1 MSYIASIRAA
11 HFLANSASTNT
22 SGSRDSES
30 RSGRTGDSNRFGK
43 AVRMEEHGTIQQQP
57 PMSVWQQAVQFA
69 ASQPSSLLYTAAPI
83 PEKEPMSSPPA
94 LSPDAP
100 PDAAAPP
107 AAAAPIPE
115 KEPMSSPPALSPDAP
130 PDAAAPPAAAAPI
143 PEKEPMS
150 SPPALSPDAPPDA
163 AAPPAAA
170 APIPEKEPMSS
181 PPALSPDDD
190 AAAAAPPATTTGA
203 ADMAC
208 SIGVDAAAVALDA
221 EEDFDYD
228 FVPDSEL
235 PIVREGFSYSSD
247 GDIGSPADCVCNSI
261 DNNTDR
267 KARCTPITATSATT
281 ATTTTAAAASS
292 VRASG
297 CDSCGGNGSAKN
309 VAAKTEP
316 GMLQSS
322 EAAVSSN
329 VSTAA
334 PKSKTGLLSSILTGK
349 WWGSK

>member
-69 ASQPSSLLYTAAPI
+69 ASQPSSLLYT
-83 PEKEPMSSPPA
+83 
-94 LSPDAP
+94 
-100 PDAAAPP
+100 
-107 AAAAPIPE
+107 AAPIPE